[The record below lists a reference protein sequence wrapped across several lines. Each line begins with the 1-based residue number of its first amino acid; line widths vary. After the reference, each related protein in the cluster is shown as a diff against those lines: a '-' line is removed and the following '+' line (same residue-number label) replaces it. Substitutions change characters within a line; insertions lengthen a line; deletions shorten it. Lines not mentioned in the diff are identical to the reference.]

1 MDILKNKSDDELLK
15 SLLAEIAK
23 AKNELGCANQ
33 DLKKADNRLR
43 FLIVLAN
50 TLIDRNGD
58 K

>member
-1 MDILKNKSDDELLK
+1 MDILNDKTDKELQK

-23 AKNELGCANQ
+23 AKNELGCASQ

-50 TLIDRNGD
+50 TLIERNGD
-58 K
+58 